1 MSTKKT
7 RKTTGRP
14 SKYKPEMCDQVIEL
28 MKEGASLVEVAA
40 ELGICKDTVHEW
52 KKTNDEF
59 SDSIKRGVQ
68 LSAAWWERKGRTSL
82 ENRDFSA
89 TLWYMN
95 MKNRFGWKDKQENQ
109 HTGKDGGPIQHEVG
123 MRPPLTR
130 EEWERKHGLD
140 TTGRTPASGD

>member
-14 SKYKPEMCDQVIEL
+14 SKYKPEMCGQVIEL

-59 SDSIKRGVQ
+59 SESIKRGVK
-68 LSAAWWERKGRTSL
+68 LRAAWWERKGRTSL

-89 TLWYMN
+89 TFWYMK
-95 MKNRFGWKDKQENQ
+95 MKNRFGWKDKQETN
-109 HTGKDGGPIQHEVG
+109 I
-123 MRPPLTR
+123 
-130 EEWERKHGLD
+130 
-140 TTGRTPASGD
+140 PARMVDRFNMKLE